1 MKKYIIVIWVGNYF
15 NARIGI
21 MCGGGRLLVVV
32 GEGLSEEVTRNLVL
46 ENDKEPGD

>member
-1 MKKYIIVIWVGNYF
+1 
-15 NARIGI
+15 

-32 GEGLSEEVTRNLVL
+32 REGLSEEVTRNLVL